1 MLLIPFLFQHEYTF
15 LLYLNPN
22 WTADMYGETIFLDQ
36 IQDMKY
42 DKKGQVIQ
50 EKAYETIGEYL
61 NLAFLASFLP
71 MFLIRLRF
79 LFAVV

>member
-36 IQDMKY
+36 IQDMKF
-42 DKKGQVIQ
+42 DKKNQVIQ

-61 NLAFLASFLP
+61 YLSYDFSIFKI
-71 MFLIRLRF
+71 FICRGVIVGF
-79 LFAVV
+79 

>member
-36 IQDMKY
+36 IQDMKF
-42 DKKGQVIQ
+42 DKKNQVIQ

-61 NLAFLASFLP
+61 YLSYDVSIFKIFICRGVIVG
-71 MFLIRLRF
+71 F
-79 LFAVV
+79 